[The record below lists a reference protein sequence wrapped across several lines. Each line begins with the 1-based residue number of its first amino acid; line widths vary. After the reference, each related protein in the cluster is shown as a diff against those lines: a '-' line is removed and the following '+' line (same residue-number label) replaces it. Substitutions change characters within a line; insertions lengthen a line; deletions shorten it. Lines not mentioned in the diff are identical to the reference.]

1 MTAVTK
7 ASKPV
12 LQATQSQKNGRNT
25 PLIALG
31 AALTGLGIFSIY
43 WFHPGGASLMAA
55 QRAAAI
61 KHCANPSSVAYD
73 PQVTNGYTYDC
84 NIVRTWN

>member
-1 MTAVTK
+1 MTVVTTT
-7 ASKPV
+7 SQPV
-12 LQATQSQKNGRNT
+12 LQSNHSQKNGGKT

-61 KHCANPSSVAYD
+61 KHCSNPTSVAYD
-73 PQVTNGYTYDC
+73 PQVINGYTYDC